1 MGCRCWWLLDAFCAL
16 VHDRYFVPVPIFRS
30 SAGACKQPNTI
41 YFTEHFLI
49 LIAFAHRRWSF
60 SSFLLRW
67 REPGS
72 NLPWAN
78 IPCAEWDIILGR
90 LVHDSKS
97 CVSAKKDVKDSGCAC
112 FLSRPEMGVD
122 GQVVVYLHVV
132 CMSCNVALECRIH
145 REFLP
150 ILLAV
155 PVHGQGSAD
164 HFQVSVQMVSRA
176 ICTTRMIGWQG
187 QMVSN
192 ALGNWVWK
200 TTPFSSYPKSLA
212 NWAWQITYF
221 SFYISKILPPN

>member
-1 MGCRCWWLLDAFCAL
+1 
-16 VHDRYFVPVPIFRS
+16 
-30 SAGACKQPNTI
+30 
-41 YFTEHFLI
+41 

-145 REFLP
+145 REFSP
-150 ILLAV
+150 HPPCSASSWPGICWSFSGFCSN
-155 PVHGQGSAD
+155 GQQSNLHNAYD
-164 HFQVSVQMVSRA
+164 
-176 ICTTRMIGWQG
+176 RMAGK
-187 QMVSN
+187 MVSN

-200 TTPFSSYPKSLA
+200 TTRQLSMTNHLFLILYIQNLA
-212 NWAWQITYF
+212 
-221 SFYISKILPPN
+221 SKLMAVHRSMCGSWCLDHH